1 MSGNDRWLL
10 PDGIEEVLPDE
21 ARRLER
27 LRRAVLDLFDRWG
40 YELVMPPLMEYL
52 EALLTGVGGELDI
65 ETFKVTDTQTGRLMG
80 IRADMTPQAAR
91 IDAHYLKRSEPVRLC
106 YVGPVLRSRAESLG
120 GSREPLQLGAEL
132 FGHEGSASDA
142 ETLTLM
148 LATLQQLGI
157 VDVHLDLG
165 HVGIF
170 RALVAEAG
178 LDPIR
183 EQQLFE
189 ALQRKAQP
197 DIQTLTAA
205 WSMPDKLATAFAALV
220 ELNGDSAVLAEAEKR
235 LGKLSQGVRKSLA
248 ELKAVADAVTGRV
261 DNAPAINFDL
271 AELSGYQYYTGVVY
285 SAFVVGQGRA
295 IAKGGRYDGIGAAF
309 GRARP
314 ATGFGADLRQLAR
327 LAPHSSEQVS
337 GIMAPAEND
346 PALHKLIASLR
357 AQGERVVVSFVGA
370 DLSATAHRCDRR
382 LQKRDGKWQVL
393 DN

>member
-27 LRRAVLDLFDRWG
+27 LRRAVLDLFDCWG
-40 YELVMPPLMEYL
+40 YQQVMPPLMEYL

-65 ETFKVTDTQTGRLMG
+65 ETFKVTDPLTGRLMG

-91 IDAHYLKRSEPVRLC
+91 IDAHYLKRSGPVRLC
-106 YVGPVLRSRAESLG
+106 YVGPVLRSRPESLG

-132 FGHEGSASDA
+132 FGHEGTASDA
-142 ETLTLM
+142 ETLALM
-148 LATLQQLGI
+148 LATLQQLRIGK
-157 VDVHLDLG
+157 VHLDLG

-170 RALVAEAG
+170 RALVAEAK
-178 LDPIR
+178 LDATQ

-189 ALQRKAQP
+189 TLQRKAQP
-197 DIQTLTAA
+197 DVNKLTSA
-205 WSMPDKLATAFAALV
+205 WSLPDKLASAFAALV
-220 ELNGDSAVLAEAEKR
+220 ELNGDSAVLVEADKR
-235 LGKLSQGVRKSLA
+235 LGKLSRAVKQALT
-248 ELKAVADAVTGRV
+248 ELKAVADAVINMV
-261 DNAPAINFDL
+261 DNAPAMNFDL

-285 SAFVVGQGRA
+285 SAFVPGHGRS

-327 LAPHSSEQVS
+327 LAPLESNEVN
-337 GIMAPAEND
+337 GIMAPADND
-346 PALHKLIASLR
+346 PALRSRIADLR
-357 AQGERVVVSFVGA
+357 ANGERVVVAFEGVV
-370 DLSATAHRCDRR
+370 LSAEENRCNRC
-382 LQKRDGKWQVL
+382 LQKQGGEWQVVEL
-393 DN
+393 